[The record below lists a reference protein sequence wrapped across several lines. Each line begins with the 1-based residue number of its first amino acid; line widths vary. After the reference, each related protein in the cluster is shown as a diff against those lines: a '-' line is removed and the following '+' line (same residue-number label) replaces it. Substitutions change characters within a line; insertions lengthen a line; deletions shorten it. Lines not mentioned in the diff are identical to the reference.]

1 MNLPL
6 LAQFLVDWASF
17 FMLYGVSPLE
27 CRGGISYPPLCPFDD
42 LQDAAFGKSILRIL
56 G

>member
-6 LAQFLVDWASF
+6 LAQFLGLGEF
-17 FMLYGVSPLE
+17 FMSYGVSPLE